1 MLDAI
6 LIFIFG
12 VSASVLALVA
22 ICGFISHVMRNR
34 YERTCQLRIYYDWVI
49 RKGSEEQ
56 KKLAEQ
62 FKNSKQL
69 EALKKL
75 VGFGILVDP

>member
-1 MLDAI
+1 MVDAI

-22 ICGFISHVMRNR
+22 ICAFLSHVLRNR
-34 YERTCQLRIYYDWVI
+34 YERTCQLKIYYDWVM
-49 RKGSEEQ
+49 RRGSEEQ
-56 KKLAEQ
+56 KSLAEK